1 MMVRLETSGF
11 FDIRDVRLEYKFV
24 GRQPDLAPT
33 LVLLH
38 EGLGSAMQWG
48 ALPETL
54 ARTTECG
61 VLAFSRQ
68 GYGGSS
74 PVPLPRPADYLEH
87 EARTILRQ
95 VLDAA
100 DFRSGV
106 LIGHSDGASIAAL
119 ALAEGDARLR
129 GGVLIAPHFFVEE
142 VTLSAI
148 RRTRAAYER
157 GLLRTR
163 LGRWHADV
171 EGAFRGWNDAW
182 LDPARRGWTIET
194 ALARLTV
201 PVTLIQ
207 GTEDSYGTQA
217 QIAAACRFCTPGLL
231 TVYEMLNVGHEPHRE
246 AFAETVDLITAFV
259 RHVLGNAE
267 GQGTAQ
273 S

>member
-1 MMVRLETSGF
+1 MARLQSSGF
-11 FDIRDVRLEYKFV
+11 FDLGDGRLEFHFV
-24 GRQPDLAPT
+24 GRQPEVAPT

-61 VLAFSRQ
+61 VLAVSRR
-68 GYGGSS
+68 GYGASS
-74 PVPLPRPADYLEH
+74 AVPLPRPADYLEH
-87 EARTILRQ
+87 EARAVLPRI
-95 VLDAA
+95 LDAA
-100 DFRSGV
+100 DVRSGV

-119 ALAEGDARLR
+119 ALAQGDVRLR

-148 RRTRAAYER
+148 RQTRAAYER

-182 LDPARRGWTIET
+182 LDPGRRGWTIEA
-194 ALARLTV
+194 ALTHLTV

-207 GTEDSYGTQA
+207 GTEDAYGTQA
-217 QIAAACRFCTPGLL
+217 QIAAARRSCPPGLL
-231 TVYEMLNVGHEPHRE
+231 TVRKIPHVGHEPHRE
-246 AFAETVDLITAFV
+246 AFADTVAFISAFV
-259 RHVLGNAE
+259 RHVLKDAG
-267 GQGTAQ
+267 GQGAAQ
-273 S
+273 A

>member
-1 MMVRLETSGF
+1 MARLQSSGF
-11 FDIRDVRLEYKFV
+11 FDLGDDRLEYYFV
-24 GRQPDLAPT
+24 GRPPEVAPT

-48 ALPETL
+48 GLPETL

-61 VLAFSRQ
+61 VLAVSRR
-68 GYGGSS
+68 GYGASS

-87 EARTILRQ
+87 EARAVLPRI
-95 VLDAA
+95 LDAA
-100 DFRSGV
+100 DVRSGV

-119 ALAEGDARLR
+119 ALAEGDVRLR

-142 VTLSAI
+142 ITLSAI
-148 RRTRAAYER
+148 WRARAAYEG

-182 LDPARRGWTIET
+182 LDPDRRGWTIEA
-194 ALARLTV
+194 ALTRLTV

-207 GTEDSYGTQA
+207 GTEDAYGTQA
-217 QIAAACRFCTPGLL
+217 QIAAARRSCPPGLL
-231 TVYEMLNVGHEPHRE
+231 TIREMPHVGHEPHRE
-246 AFAETVDLITAFV
+246 AFADTVALISAFV
-259 RHVLGNAE
+259 RHVLKDAG
-267 GQGTAQ
+267 GQGASQ
-273 S
+273 A